1 MSDGNSNKS
10 KIFQYPGVA
19 ESIQSDID
27 NLMSILNVA
36 QLLPKTLYVDNVISV
51 MKRELLDEC
60 DYIREAN
67 CSIKFSKLIEN
78 NPAFHV
84 PKVYLDLTTKQIL
97 VTELIDGEPFDKCQG
112 LDQEQRNFVS
122 ISLK

>member
-1 MSDGNSNKS
+1 M
-10 KIFQYPGVA
+10 A

-36 QLLPKTLYVDNVISV
+36 QLLPKTLYVDNVIAV

-78 NPAFHV
+78 NPAFYV
-84 PKVYLDLTTKQIL
+84 PKVYLDLTTKNIL
-97 VTELIDGEPFDKCQG
+97 VTELIDGEPFDKCLD

-122 ISLK
+122 RAFRGFFF